1 MTPPPEKL
9 AGSLDA
15 LRSLQS
21 AASLPCA
28 PRISRGRIASGSF
41 GTGSCCGSSGAGTQ
55 SRHSLAAR
63 DVDLDE
69 FRACCR
75 DLVDRVVRRL
85 LVLGIEGTF
94 LQEECGGVQAADDD
108 EAVFCKAAAGLGLDP
123 YALDDRGTGFRH
135 ETPRSSG
142 LGRRVRGL
150 GHAHCAPASE
160 PWVRGNP
167 IVSAACRRRATRRP
181 RQPNP
186 CARRM
191 PILPSLERVL
201 GPLSRS

>member
-28 PRISRGRIASGSF
+28 PRISRGRIASGSS

-123 YALDDRGTGFRH
+123 YALDDKGRDSAMRLH
-135 ETPRSSG
+135 EALG
-142 LGRRVRGL
+142 LAVEFG
-150 GHAHCAPASE
+150 
-160 PWVRGNP
+160 
-167 IVSAACRRRATRRP
+167 VSAMLIAHQLQNHGIAGIR
-181 RQPNP
+181 
-186 CARRM
+186 
-191 PILPSLERVL
+191 
-201 GPLSRS
+201 